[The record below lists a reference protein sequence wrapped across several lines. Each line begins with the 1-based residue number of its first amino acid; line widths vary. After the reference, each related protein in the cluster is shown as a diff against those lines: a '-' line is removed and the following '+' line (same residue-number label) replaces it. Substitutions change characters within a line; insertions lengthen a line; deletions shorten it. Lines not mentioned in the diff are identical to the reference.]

1 MKGID
6 FDDITGR
13 LLRLADPDRP
23 IPENQPPISTFVVRS
38 SPVGDITCATEEY
51 RAWFCRTYGVARDEV
66 AQPEARTSEPDQVP
80 GNKGQPSSRELS
92 RFKPT

>member
-23 IPENQPPISTFVVRS
+23 IPENQPPITTFVVRS
-38 SPVGDITCATEEY
+38 TSVGEVHVATEEY
-51 RAWFCRTYGVARDEV
+51 RRWFTRTYGVERDEV
-66 AQPEARTSEPDQVP
+66 AQPKARASEPDQ
-80 GNKGQPSSRELS
+80 GDGKQA
-92 RFKPT
+92 KPKAKWMT

>member
-1 MKGID
+1 MKAID
-6 FDDITGR
+6 YDDIEAR
-13 LLRLADPDRP
+13 LLRLADPGRP

-38 SPVGDITCATEEY
+38 TSVGEVHVATEEY
-51 RAWFCRTYGVARDEV
+51 RRWFTRTYGVERDEV